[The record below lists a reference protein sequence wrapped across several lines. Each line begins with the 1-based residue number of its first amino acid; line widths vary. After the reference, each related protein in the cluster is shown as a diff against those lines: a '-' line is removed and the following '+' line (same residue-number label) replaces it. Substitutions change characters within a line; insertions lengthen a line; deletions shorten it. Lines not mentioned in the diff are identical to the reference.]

1 MADIW
6 NKIKNIV
13 GTSAPIL
20 GNAIIPGIGG
30 AAGSLIAKALG
41 CDPSKP
47 ENIEKILS
55 ADRESLLKL
64 KELETKHE
72 EFLLNLSYENDK
84 MYLTDVQSAR
94 QREIEVTRST
104 GKINW
109 PMYLIALVIF
119 LGFFIV
125 LGLLF
130 KIPLI
135 MANKDIIVYTV
146 GGLQTAFITV
156 VAYFFG
162 SSKGSSEKNEILSK
176 TATKGDTK

>member
-1 MADIW
+1 MADLW
-6 NKIKNIV
+6 NKIKNVV
-13 GTSAPIL
+13 GISAPVL
-20 GNAIIPGIGG
+20 GNAIVPGIGG

-41 CDPSKP
+41 CEPKP
-47 ENIEKILS
+47 EAIETAISKDPQ
-55 ADRESLLKL
+55 AALKL
-64 KELETKHE
+64 KELETKHS
-72 EFLLNLSYENDK
+72 EFLISAAHENDK

-162 SSKGSSEKNEILSK
+162 SSKGSSEKNDILSK

>member
-72 EFLLNLSYENDK
+72 EFLLNLLLLHKNNYIC
-84 MYLTDVQSAR
+84 T
-94 QREIEVTRST
+94 
-104 GKINW
+104 
-109 PMYLIALVIF
+109 LIL
-119 LGFFIV
+119 
-125 LGLLF
+125 
-130 KIPLI
+130 
-135 MANKDIIVYTV
+135 N
-146 GGLQTAFITV
+146 
-156 VAYFFG
+156 
-162 SSKGSSEKNEILSK
+162 
-176 TATKGDTK
+176 